1 MRTPWR
7 LVGLSLGF
15 LLIASVIC
23 AVVLPYLIHLV
34 YPDSL
39 PRTALTEAIG
49 YAVPEDRQVDE
60 LGAPDHI
67 RTEADA
73 RAYVEA
79 LVKRWDP
86 RETNPHLVWCPS

>member
-7 LVGLSLGF
+7 VVSQPLGF
-15 LLIASVIC
+15 LLPAGVIC
-23 AVVLPYLIHLV
+23 AVALPYLNHLI

-39 PRTALTEAIG
+39 PRTALTEAICC
-49 YAVPEDRQVDE
+49 AVIPEDRQIDE

-79 LVKRWDP
+79 LVRRWDP
-86 RETNPHLVWCPS
+86 RETNLI